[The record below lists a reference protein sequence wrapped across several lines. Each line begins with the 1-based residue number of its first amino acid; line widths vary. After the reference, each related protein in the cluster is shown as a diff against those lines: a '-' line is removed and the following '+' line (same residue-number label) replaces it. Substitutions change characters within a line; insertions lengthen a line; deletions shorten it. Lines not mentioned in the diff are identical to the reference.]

1 MNGEHKSYGYEGGYE
16 DWSADKV
23 IKNMRIKQQDGRQTA
38 NAEETEYS
46 GKIRGEEEWQ

>member
-1 MNGEHKSYGYEGGYE
+1 MSEEHKSYGYE

-23 IKNMRIKQQDGRQTA
+23 IKNMRIMQDGRQA
-38 NAEETEYS
+38 ADIEETEYR